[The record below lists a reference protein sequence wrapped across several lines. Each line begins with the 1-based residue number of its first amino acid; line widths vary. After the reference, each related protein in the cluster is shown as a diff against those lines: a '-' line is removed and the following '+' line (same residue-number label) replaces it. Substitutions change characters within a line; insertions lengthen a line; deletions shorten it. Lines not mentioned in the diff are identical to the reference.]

1 MKRLIT
7 TLVLLAGPTS
17 EAFAHTLTLDEGFRA
32 LYHQLLGMHHLPF
45 TVLLL
50 VIGVVLLRLR
60 YRRARGNRK

>member
-17 EAFAHTLTLDEGFRA
+17 IAFAHTLTLDEGFRA
-32 LYHQLLGMHHLPF
+32 LYHQLLGMHHVPF
-45 TVLLL
+45 TVLLI